1 MDEWK
6 QTVAA
11 NLSALRKERHLTQ
24 LQLAEILHY
33 SDKAVSKWERGE
45 SLPDLAV
52 MKQLADLYEISL
64 DDFLLTPEEREAKAA
79 LQQDEESRYTPET
92 ADTEPQH
99 RIRKHNR
106 LIIAGMAA
114 LLVWLIAT
122 LIFVILDAAVPELR
136 YGPFLVLYAA
146 PITAVVWLVFN
157 SIWFHRRWNY
167 VIISLLV
174 WAILGS
180 VFLTFFR
187 IRPQIWKLFLIGV
200 PAQLIIILWSRLRPV
215 NSSAPRKQES
225 PSSSKSRQETAGFFR
240 IYGEFRLSC
249 LFGGCLIAL
258 SQMLLLILVR
268 AARRLSDRFY

>member
-11 NLSALRKERHLTQ
+11 NLSSLRKSHHLTQ

-52 MKQLADLYEISL
+52 MKQLADLYEVSL
-64 DDFLLTPEEREAKAA
+64 DDFLLTEEERAEQAKQIPEAV
-79 LQQDEESRYTPET
+79 T
-92 ADTEPQH
+92 APAEPLRADMH
-99 RIRKHNR
+99 NPVRTHNR

-122 LIFVILDAAVPELR
+122 LIFVILDTVVPELR
-136 YGPFLVLYAA
+136 YGPFLFLYAA
-146 PITAVVWLVFN
+146 PITAVVCLVFN
-157 SIWFHRRWNY
+157 SIWFNRRWNY

-174 WAILGS
+174 WTILGS
-180 VFLTFFR
+180 VFLTF
-187 IRPQIWKLFLIGV
+187 IHHHIWKLFLIGI

-215 NSSAPRKQES
+215 GSAAPQEY
-225 PSSSKSRQETAGFFR
+225 PA
-240 IYGEFRLSC
+240 
-249 LFGGCLIAL
+249 
-258 SQMLLLILVR
+258 SQKEEG
-268 AARRLSDRFY
+268 